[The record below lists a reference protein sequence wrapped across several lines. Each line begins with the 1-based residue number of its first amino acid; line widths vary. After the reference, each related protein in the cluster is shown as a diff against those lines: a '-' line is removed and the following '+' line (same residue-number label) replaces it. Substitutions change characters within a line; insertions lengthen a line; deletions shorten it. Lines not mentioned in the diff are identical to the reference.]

1 MSDQEQAATT
11 DAATSADSS
20 GHEGAG
26 GHAVTAAPL
35 ADLFE
40 REEIDQ
46 FDQDDAEAGRA
57 IGKML
62 SIFFLYTVLAM
73 ALVAWWTYRSITQ

>member
-1 MSDQEQAATT
+1 MSDQENSAAADT
-11 DAATSADSS
+11 AASADSS
-20 GHEGAG
+20 GHDGAG
-26 GHAVTAAPL
+26 GHAAAAVPL

-46 FDQDDAEAGRA
+46 FDQDDADAGRA

-62 SIFFLYTVLAM
+62 STFFLYTVLAM
-73 ALVAWWTYRSITQ
+73 AYVAWWTYRSIM